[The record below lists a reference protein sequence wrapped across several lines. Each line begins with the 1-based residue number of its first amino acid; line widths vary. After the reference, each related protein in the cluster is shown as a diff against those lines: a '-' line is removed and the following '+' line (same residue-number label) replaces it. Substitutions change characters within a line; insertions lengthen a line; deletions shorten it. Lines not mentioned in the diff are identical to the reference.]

1 MLNAKQIENLVEKKV
16 YEVLGRISQDP
27 DFGLELK
34 PEFVK
39 ELKKSIAEAK
49 AGKVKSFD
57 EVLKSIKIKTKWKNG
72 R

>member
-39 ELKKSIAEAK
+39 GLKKSIAEAK